1 MHLHFQ
7 EAMDRV
13 DEIIQVIFEIA
24 TLHSCTPSRI
34 KILNITFI
42 TVSYKESFEYRKKVN
57 NLFAL
62 IITKYIFF

>member
-7 EAMDRV
+7 KAMNHV

-24 TLHSCTPSRI
+24 TLHSGTPSRI

-42 TVSYKESFEYRKKVN
+42 MVSYKESFEYRKKVN
-57 NLFAL
+57 NLFTL

>member
-24 TLHSCTPSRI
+24 TLYSGTPYARI
-34 KILNITFI
+34 
-42 TVSYKESFEYRKKVN
+42 VSAERLA
-57 NLFAL
+57 LFCVTRSVPPEKAL
-62 IITKYIFF
+62 SIGTLVAGMAR